1 MTVDIMFQI
10 VNYAIA
16 KNLGQGNLNPGD
28 FNNLATMS
36 QFEYMVWLLGDFTQ
50 YQPGRPQARVQFG
63 MNEQVR
69 QRLTPFIAAV
79 TPLTIDVN
87 GFVIYPTDYIHG
99 DAMYDSNMNP
109 VRFVPQHKWSAFKNS
124 RIDPVATNPI
134 FKIEKTG
141 FRFLPITIGTA
152 NISYVGKPPD
162 IVWNSS
168 PDANGIPVYTTVG
181 STDPAWSDLD
191 MSEIIARVLRKCG
204 VSLSNEEVNR
214 YAQEV
219 KIQGQ

>member
-10 VNYAIA
+10 TLYALA

-36 QFEYMVWLLGDFTQ
+36 QYEYAVWLLGDFTQ

-69 QRLTPFIAAV
+69 QRLTPFIAPV
-79 TPLTIDVN
+79 TPLVIDVT
-87 GFVIYPTDYIHG
+87 GFVAYPGDYLHG
-99 DAMYDSNMNP
+99 DAMYDANMNA
-109 VRFVPQHKWSAFKNS
+109 VRYVPQHKWSAFKNS

-141 FRFLPITIGTA
+141 FRFLPIALGAA
-152 NISYVGKPPD
+152 NLSYVAKMPA
-162 IVWNSS
+162 IVWNSA
-168 PDANGIPVYTTVG
+168 PDANGVPVYAPVG
-181 STDPAWSDLD
+181 SVDPAWSELD

-204 VSLSNEEVNR
+204 VSLSNQEVNQ

-219 KIQGQ
+219 KMQGQ